1 MLRRR
6 RPRQGLTRVAAPL
19 PFSQACE
26 NNKDVILAILRQ
38 LLADRHAVLEI
49 ASGTGQHACHFAHAM
64 PWLQWQPT
72 ELAQNLPVLAPR
84 CAHFAGQNL
93 LPPLALDVRDTP
105 WPVVVPD
112 ALFSANSLHIMA
124 FAAVEALFTALGR
137 QAPDGTLLVV
147 YGPFN
152 YGGRYTSDSNARFD
166 QWLAQQHPD
175 SAIRNFEDV
184 DRLAESAG
192 FTLLADHA
200 MPANNRLLVWE
211 KVKH

>member
-1 MLRRR
+1 
-6 RPRQGLTRVAAPL
+6 VAVPL

-26 NNKDVILAILRQ
+26 NNKDAILAVLRQ
-38 LLADRHAVLEI
+38 EFADRRAVLEV

-72 ELAQNLPVLAPR
+72 ELSQNLPVLAPR
-84 CAHFAGQNL
+84 CADFAGQNL
-93 LPPLALDVRDTP
+93 LPPLVLDVRAKP
-105 WPVVVPD
+105 WPVAVPD

-124 FAAVEALFTALGR
+124 YTAVEALFAALGQ
-137 QAPDGTLLVV
+137 QAPAGALLAI

-152 YGGRYTSDSNARFD
+152 YGGRYTSDSNAQFD

-184 DRLAESAG
+184 DRLAEAAG
-192 FTLLADHA
+192 FTLRSDHA

-211 KVKH
+211 RGLS